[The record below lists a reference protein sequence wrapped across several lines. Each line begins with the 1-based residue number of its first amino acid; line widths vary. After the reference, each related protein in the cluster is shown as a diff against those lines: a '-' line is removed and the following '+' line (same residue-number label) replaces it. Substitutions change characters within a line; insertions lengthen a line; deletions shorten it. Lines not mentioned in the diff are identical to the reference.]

1 MKKVEINIKG
11 MHCKSC
17 VKVIESN
24 ISEMKGIE
32 KINVSL
38 IDNKATVIFDSDK
51 IDVEKIK
58 SEIENSG
65 YSTGANPPNKKS
77 KKKGGFWKGLMYGLI
92 PHTGC
97 IAFIFASILGVTVLM
112 NLFKP
117 LLMNRYFF
125 HALIVISLLF
135 ATLSTA
141 LYLRNNGLLSF
152 AGAKRKW
159 KYITTMYG
167 TTVGINLVLFFLI
180 FPLLANV
187 SLSSSTGTLAD
198 VSSLSSIKMEVDI
211 PCPGHAPL
219 ISEELKS
226 VEGVASV
233 KFSFPD
239 NFEVMYDSTITS
251 KEEMFSSDVF
261 DSYPETILE
270 ENDNAPEVVVEE
282 QIPET
287 NSVVNAGGSCG
298 GSCGG
303 STCGSASGS
312 CCGG

>member
-1 MKKVEINIKG
+1 MKKVELSING

-17 VKVIESN
+17 VQLIESN
-24 ISEMKGIE
+24 LSELEGVNKV
-32 KINVSL
+32 KVSL

-51 IDVEKIK
+51 VDFDKIK
-58 SEIENSG
+58 SEIKKSG
-65 YSTGANPPNKKS
+65 YSTEGKPNKKG
-77 KKKGGFWKGLMYGLI
+77 KKKGGFWQGLMYGLI

-112 NLFKP
+112 NVFKP

-125 HALIVISLLF
+125 HALIGISLLF
-135 ATLSTA
+135 ATLSTV
-141 LYLRNNGLLSF
+141 LYLRRNGLLSF

-187 SLSSSTGTLAD
+187 SLSSPTGTFAD
-198 VSSLSSIKMEVDI
+198 ISSLSSIKMEVDI

-226 VEGVASV
+226 VEGVVSV
-233 KFSFPD
+233 KFSFPE
-239 NFEVMYDSTITS
+239 NFDVTYDSSITS
-251 KEEMFSSDVF
+251 KEEMLSLDVF
-261 DSYPETILE
+261 ESYPATVLE
-270 ENDNAPEVVVEE
+270 ESDNTVETASE
-282 QIPET
+282 EPSIQT
-287 NSVVNAGGSCG
+287 NSVVTGGGCGCG
-298 GSCGG
+298 GC
-303 STCGSASGS
+303 SG
-312 CCGG
+312 